1 GHCVR
6 PLGDPAH
13 AGVRGRWWS
22 GPDPAARPGRDGSRS
37 RTGGARRGARGDER
51 DQVAPRSSFRPG
63 PGRASAPVPGRRHHA
78 APLRRGHCAAAGG
91 GRAPTRPATGDRMIR
106 PILVVTAVAAE
117 RDAVL
122 AGLPS
127 GHPGITVIAAGVGP
141 AAAAAGT
148 ARALALAEASGHP
161 YRTVISAGVAGG
173 FPGRAAVGA
182 TVLASR
188 SRQADLGADS
198 PDGFLP
204 LERLGLGSAAV
215 AADPV
220 VLAALRVAL
229 PDAITGEVLT
239 VATVTGTAE
248 RA

>member
-1 GHCVR
+1 
-6 PLGDPAH
+6 
-13 AGVRGRWWS
+13 
-22 GPDPAARPGRDGSRS
+22 
-37 RTGGARRGARGDER
+37 
-51 DQVAPRSSFRPG
+51 
-63 PGRASAPVPGRRHHA
+63 
-78 APLRRGHCAAAGG
+78 
-91 GRAPTRPATGDRMIR
+91 MIR

-220 VLAALRVAL
+220 VLATLRVAL

-248 RA
+248 RAAALASAHPAAVAEAMEGYGVACAAAAAGTAFGELRIISNPIGPRDRSAWRLTEALAGLTTAAAAAL

>member
-1 GHCVR
+1 
-6 PLGDPAH
+6 
-13 AGVRGRWWS
+13 
-22 GPDPAARPGRDGSRS
+22 
-37 RTGGARRGARGDER
+37 
-51 DQVAPRSSFRPG
+51 
-63 PGRASAPVPGRRHHA
+63 
-78 APLRRGHCAAAGG
+78 
-91 GRAPTRPATGDRMIR
+91 MIR

-248 RA
+248 RAAALASAHPAAVAEAMEGYGVACAAAAAGTAFGELRIISNPIGPRDRSAWRLTEALAGLTTAAAAAL